1 MNKMRTFPIFMLLVL
16 LTTSPVYAKPQ
27 NDLASLDSVLSIRDT
42 FLKNKKRRIDSIK
55 SRIPVN
61 APIMD
66 KLKGYDR
73 LYEEFLTLSFDSAM
87 RYINLAEKL
96 VSDTGDYD
104 LNAKVRIHKSMS
116 YATSGHFSQAID
128 ELKKIQ
134 SSCLSDT
141 LLEKYYQ
148 AYQWT
153 YGLWA
158 EYSQDK
164 TFAPIYYRNSKTYLD
179 SLIQVTPRNTSLYN
193 YRIAEKALM
202 FNHDFE
208 TAKKN
213 YLKVVEKEPKN
224 SRLYAQSAFAL
235 AQAYNN
241 LQDRANYRK
250 WLINA
255 AISDQMI
262 PLKENLALQDVALLI
277 KNEDGDLERANAYL
291 NYSLNDAL
299 EYNNRLRILEIGK
312 KLPAIATAYQETVL
326 VKNKQLHLYLATIVI
341 IVIILIIAIAMIIE
355 QKRKIRNRNV
365 TLSTFND
372 QLKVFNKQ
380 LQETNRSREQY
391 VNLFL
396 NLCAGYIDKYN
407 RLQLTVTS
415 KVKAGQYNELQK
427 LLQANSRPSEAELRE
442 VFFNFDTAFLR
453 LYPDFIK
460 NVNTLLQPD
469 KAICPKSSELLNANL
484 RILALIRMGI
494 TDSTKIA
501 TLLFYSQQTIFN
513 RRTEMRNRAI
523 NRDSFEKEIMGQRI
537 FPVGGREYQEYSV
550 IFAQ

>member
-73 LYEEFLTLSFDSAM
+73 LYEEYLTLSFDSAM
-87 RYINLAEKL
+87 RYINLAEEL

-104 LNAKVRIHKSMS
+104 LNAKVKIHKSMS

-213 YLKVVEKEPKN
+213 YLKVVDKEPKN

-262 PLKENLALQDVALLI
+262 PLKENLALQDVAILI

-291 NYSLNDAL
+291 TYSLNDAL

-326 VKNKQLHLYLATIVI
+326 AKNKQLHLYLATIVI
-341 IVIILIIAIAMIIE
+341 IVIILIIAIAIIIE

-407 RLQLTVTS
+407 RMQLTVTS

-523 NRDSFEKEIMGQRI
+523 NRDSFEKEIMDI
-537 FPVGGREYQEYSV
+537 CPIYPE
-550 IFAQ
+550 

>member
-73 LYEEFLTLSFDSAM
+73 LYEEYLTLSFDSAM
-87 RYINLAEKL
+87 RYINLAEEL

-104 LNAKVRIHKSMS
+104 LNAKVKIHKSMS

-213 YLKVVEKEPKN
+213 YLKVVDKEPKN

-262 PLKENLALQDVALLI
+262 PLKENLALQDVAILI

-291 NYSLNDAL
+291 TYSLNDAL

-326 VKNKQLHLYLATIVI
+326 AKNKQLHLYLVTIVI
-341 IVIILIIAIAMIIE
+341 IVIILIIAIAIIIE

-523 NRDSFEKEIMGQRI
+523 NRDSFEKEIMDI
-537 FPVGGREYQEYSV
+537 CPIYPE
-550 IFAQ
+550 

>member
-1 MNKMRTFPIFMLLVL
+1 MNKMRTFPIFMHLVL

-73 LYEEFLTLSFDSAM
+73 LNEEYLTLSFDSAM
-87 RYINLAEKL
+87 KYINLAEKL

-104 LNAKVRIHKSMS
+104 LNAKVKIHKSMS

-213 YLKVVEKEPKN
+213 YLKVVDKEPKN

-262 PLKENLALQDVALLI
+262 PLKENLALQDVAILI

-291 NYSLNDAL
+291 TYSLNDAL

-326 VKNKQLHLYLATIVI
+326 AKNKQLHLYLVTIVI
-341 IVIILIIAIAMIIE
+341 IVIILIIAIAIIIE

-407 RLQLTVTS
+407 RMQLTVTS

-523 NRDSFEKEIMGQRI
+523 NRDSFEKEIMDI
-537 FPVGGREYQEYSV
+537 CPIYPE
-550 IFAQ
+550 

>member
-73 LYEEFLTLSFDSAM
+73 LYEEYLTLSFDSAM
-87 RYINLAEKL
+87 KYINLAEEL

-104 LNAKVRIHKSMS
+104 LNAKVKIHKSMS

-213 YLKVVEKEPKN
+213 YLKVVDKEPKN

-262 PLKENLALQDVALLI
+262 PLKENLALQDVAILI

-291 NYSLNDAL
+291 TYSLNDAL

-326 VKNKQLHLYLATIVI
+326 AKNKQLHLYLVTIVI
-341 IVIILIIAIAMIIE
+341 IVIILIIAIAIIIE

-407 RLQLTVTS
+407 RMQLTVTS

-523 NRDSFEKEIMGQRI
+523 NRDSFEKEIMDI
-537 FPVGGREYQEYSV
+537 CPIYPE
-550 IFAQ
+550 

>member
-1 MNKMRTFPIFMLLVL
+1 MNKMRPFPIFLLLVL

-27 NDLASLDSVLSIRDT
+27 NDLATLDSVLSIRDT
-42 FLKNKKRRIDSIK
+42 FLKNKKRRIDSIR

-73 LYEEFLTLSFDSAM
+73 LYEEYLTLSFDSAM

-96 VSDTGDYD
+96 VSDTGDYN
-104 LNAKVRIHKSMS
+104 LNAKVKIHKSMS

-213 YLKVVEKEPKN
+213 YLKVVDKEPKN

-241 LQDRANYRK
+241 LQDRSNYRK

-262 PLKENLALQDVALLI
+262 PLKENLALQDVAIFI

-291 NYSLNDAL
+291 NYSLKDAL

-326 VKNKQLHLYLATIVI
+326 AKNKQLHLYLATIVI
-341 IVIILIIAIAMIIE
+341 IVIILIIAIAIIIE

-523 NRDSFEKEIMGQRI
+523 NRDSFEKEIMDI
-537 FPVGGREYQEYSV
+537 CPIYPE
-550 IFAQ
+550 

>member
-73 LYEEFLTLSFDSAM
+73 LYEEYLTLSFDSAM
-87 RYINLAEKL
+87 RYINLAEEL

-104 LNAKVRIHKSMS
+104 LNAKVKIHKSMS
-116 YATSGHFSQAID
+116 YATSGYFSQAID

-523 NRDSFEKEIMGQRI
+523 NRDSFEKEIMDI
-537 FPVGGREYQEYSV
+537 CPIYPE
-550 IFAQ
+550 

>member
-73 LYEEFLTLSFDSAM
+73 LYEEYLTLSFDSAM

-407 RLQLTVTS
+407 RMQLTVTS

-523 NRDSFEKEIMGQRI
+523 NRDSFEKEIMDI
-537 FPVGGREYQEYSV
+537 CPIYPE
-550 IFAQ
+550 

>member
-73 LYEEFLTLSFDSAM
+73 LYEEYLTLSFDSAM
-87 RYINLAEKL
+87 KYINLAEKL

-104 LNAKVRIHKSMS
+104 LNAKVKIHKSMS

-213 YLKVVEKEPKN
+213 YLKVVDKEPKN

-326 VKNKQLHLYLATIVI
+326 AKNKQLHLYLVTIVI
-341 IVIILIIAIAMIIE
+341 IVIILIIAIAIIIE

-407 RLQLTVTS
+407 RMQLTVTS

-523 NRDSFEKEIMGQRI
+523 NRDSFEKEIMDI
-537 FPVGGREYQEYSV
+537 CPIYPE
-550 IFAQ
+550 

>member
-73 LYEEFLTLSFDSAM
+73 LYEEYLTLSFDSAM

-372 QLKVFNKQ
+372 QLQVFNKQ

-523 NRDSFEKEIMGQRI
+523 NRDSFEKEIMDI
-537 FPVGGREYQEYSV
+537 CPIYPE
-550 IFAQ
+550 

>member
-73 LYEEFLTLSFDSAM
+73 LYEEYLTLSFDSAM
-87 RYINLAEKL
+87 KYINLAEKL

-104 LNAKVRIHKSMS
+104 LNAKVKIHKSMS

-213 YLKVVEKEPKN
+213 YLKVVDKEPKN
-224 SRLYAQSAFAL
+224 SRLYSQSAFAL

-262 PLKENLALQDVALLI
+262 PLKENLALQDVAILI

-291 NYSLNDAL
+291 TYSLNDAL

-326 VKNKQLHLYLATIVI
+326 AKNKQLHLYLVTIVI
-341 IVIILIIAIAMIIE
+341 IVIILIIAIAIIIE

-407 RLQLTVTS
+407 RMQLTVTS

-523 NRDSFEKEIMGQRI
+523 NRDSFEKEIMDI
-537 FPVGGREYQEYSV
+537 CPIYPE
-550 IFAQ
+550 

>member
-73 LYEEFLTLSFDSAM
+73 LYEEYLTLSFDSAM
-87 RYINLAEKL
+87 KYINLAEKL

-104 LNAKVRIHKSMS
+104 LNAKVKIHKSMS

-213 YLKVVEKEPKN
+213 YLKVVDKEPKN

-262 PLKENLALQDVALLI
+262 PLKENLALQDVAILI

-291 NYSLNDAL
+291 TYSLNDAL

-326 VKNKQLHLYLATIVI
+326 AKNKQLHLYLVTIVI

-407 RLQLTVTS
+407 RMQLTVTS

-523 NRDSFEKEIMGQRI
+523 NRDSFEKEIMDI
-537 FPVGGREYQEYSV
+537 CPIYPE
-550 IFAQ
+550 

>member
-73 LYEEFLTLSFDSAM
+73 LYEEYLTLSFDSAM
-87 RYINLAEKL
+87 KYINLAEKL

-104 LNAKVRIHKSMS
+104 LNAKVKIHKSMS

-213 YLKVVEKEPKN
+213 YLKVVDKEPKN

-262 PLKENLALQDVALLI
+262 PLKENLALQDVAILI

-291 NYSLNDAL
+291 TYSLNDAL

-326 VKNKQLHLYLATIVI
+326 AKNKQLHLYLVTIVI
-341 IVIILIIAIAMIIE
+341 IVIILIIAIAIIIE

-407 RLQLTVTS
+407 RMQLTVTS
-415 KVKAGQYNELQK
+415 KVKAGQYNALQK

-523 NRDSFEKEIMGQRI
+523 NRDSFEKEIMDI
-537 FPVGGREYQEYSV
+537 CPIYPE
-550 IFAQ
+550 

>member
-73 LYEEFLTLSFDSAM
+73 LYEEYLTLSFDSAM
-87 RYINLAEKL
+87 KYINLAEKL

-104 LNAKVRIHKSMS
+104 LNAKVKIHKSMS

-213 YLKVVEKEPKN
+213 YLKVVDKEPKN

-262 PLKENLALQDVALLI
+262 PLKENLALQDVAILI

-291 NYSLNDAL
+291 TYSLNDAL

-326 VKNKQLHLYLATIVI
+326 AKNKQLHLYLVTIVI
-341 IVIILIIAIAMIIE
+341 IVIILIIAIAIIIE

-407 RLQLTVTS
+407 SMQLTVTS

-523 NRDSFEKEIMGQRI
+523 NRDSFEKEIMDI
-537 FPVGGREYQEYSV
+537 CPIYPE
-550 IFAQ
+550 

>member
-73 LYEEFLTLSFDSAM
+73 LYEEYLTLSFDSAM
-87 RYINLAEKL
+87 KYINLAEKL

-104 LNAKVRIHKSMS
+104 LNAKVKIHKSMS

-213 YLKVVEKEPKN
+213 YLKVVDKEPKN

-262 PLKENLALQDVALLI
+262 PLKENLALQDVAILI

-291 NYSLNDAL
+291 TYSLNDAL

-341 IVIILIIAIAMIIE
+341 IVIILIIAIAIIIE

-407 RLQLTVTS
+407 RMQLTVTS

-523 NRDSFEKEIMGQRI
+523 NRDSFEKEIMDI
-537 FPVGGREYQEYSV
+537 CPIYPE
-550 IFAQ
+550 

>member
-73 LYEEFLTLSFDSAM
+73 LYEEYLTLSFDSAM
-87 RYINLAEKL
+87 KYINLAEKL

-104 LNAKVRIHKSMS
+104 LNAKVKIHKSMS

-213 YLKVVEKEPKN
+213 YLKVVDKEPKN

-262 PLKENLALQDVALLI
+262 PLKENLALQDVAILI

-291 NYSLNDAL
+291 TYSLNDAL

-326 VKNKQLHLYLATIVI
+326 AKNKQLHLYLVTIVI
-341 IVIILIIAIAMIIE
+341 IVIILIIAIAIIIE

-523 NRDSFEKEIMGQRI
+523 NRDSFEKEIMDI
-537 FPVGGREYQEYSV
+537 CPIYPE
-550 IFAQ
+550 

>member
-73 LYEEFLTLSFDSAM
+73 LYEEYLTLSFDSAM
-87 RYINLAEKL
+87 KYINLAEKL
-96 VSDTGDYD
+96 VSDTVDYD
-104 LNAKVRIHKSMS
+104 LNAKVKIHKSMS

-213 YLKVVEKEPKN
+213 YLKVVDKEPKN

-262 PLKENLALQDVALLI
+262 PLKENLALQDVAILI

-291 NYSLNDAL
+291 TYSLNDAL

-326 VKNKQLHLYLATIVI
+326 AKNKQLHLYLVTIVI
-341 IVIILIIAIAMIIE
+341 IVIILIIAIAIIIE

-407 RLQLTVTS
+407 RMQLTVTS

-523 NRDSFEKEIMGQRI
+523 NRDSFEKEIMDI
-537 FPVGGREYQEYSV
+537 CPIYPE
-550 IFAQ
+550 

>member
-73 LYEEFLTLSFDSAM
+73 LYEEYLTLSFDSAM

-104 LNAKVRIHKSMS
+104 LNAKVKIHKSMS

-213 YLKVVEKEPKN
+213 YLKVVDKEPKN

-262 PLKENLALQDVALLI
+262 PLKENLALQDVAILI

-291 NYSLNDAL
+291 TYSLNDAL
-299 EYNNRLRILEIGK
+299 ESNNRLRILEIGK

-326 VKNKQLHLYLATIVI
+326 AKNKQLHLYLVTIVI
-341 IVIILIIAIAMIIE
+341 IVIILIIAIAIIIE

-407 RLQLTVTS
+407 RMQLTVTS

-523 NRDSFEKEIMGQRI
+523 NRDSFEKEIMDI
-537 FPVGGREYQEYSV
+537 CPIYPE
-550 IFAQ
+550 

>member
-73 LYEEFLTLSFDSAM
+73 LYEEYLTLSFDSAM

-262 PLKENLALQDVALLI
+262 PLKENLALQDVAILI

-291 NYSLNDAL
+291 TYSLNDAL

-326 VKNKQLHLYLATIVI
+326 AKNKQLHLYLVTIVI
-341 IVIILIIAIAMIIE
+341 IVIILIIAIAIIIE

-407 RLQLTVTS
+407 RMQLTVTS

-523 NRDSFEKEIMGQRI
+523 NRDSFEKEIMDI
-537 FPVGGREYQEYSV
+537 CPIYPE
-550 IFAQ
+550 

>member
-1 MNKMRTFPIFMLLVL
+1 MNKMRTFPIFLLLVL
-16 LTTSPVYAKPQ
+16 LSTSPVYAKPQ

-73 LYEEFLTLSFDSAM
+73 LYEEYLTLSFDSAM

-104 LNAKVRIHKSMS
+104 LNAKVKIHKSMS

-213 YLKVVEKEPKN
+213 YLKVVDKEPKN

-262 PLKENLALQDVALLI
+262 PLKENLALQDVAILI

-291 NYSLNDAL
+291 TYSLNDAL

-326 VKNKQLHLYLATIVI
+326 AKNKQLHLYLVTIVI
-341 IVIILIIAIAMIIE
+341 IVIILIIAIAIIIE

-407 RLQLTVTS
+407 RMQLTVTS

-523 NRDSFEKEIMGQRI
+523 NRDSFEKEIMDI
-537 FPVGGREYQEYSV
+537 CPIYPE
-550 IFAQ
+550 

>member
-73 LYEEFLTLSFDSAM
+73 LYEEYLTLSFDSAM
-87 RYINLAEKL
+87 KYINLAEKL

-262 PLKENLALQDVALLI
+262 PLKENLALQDVAILI

-291 NYSLNDAL
+291 TYSLNDAL

-326 VKNKQLHLYLATIVI
+326 AKNKQLHLYLVTIVI
-341 IVIILIIAIAMIIE
+341 IVIILIIAIAIIIE

-407 RLQLTVTS
+407 RMQLTVTS

-523 NRDSFEKEIMGQRI
+523 NRDSFEKEIMDI
-537 FPVGGREYQEYSV
+537 CPIYPE
-550 IFAQ
+550 

>member
-73 LYEEFLTLSFDSAM
+73 LYEEYLTLSFDSAM
-87 RYINLAEKL
+87 KYINLAEKL

-104 LNAKVRIHKSMS
+104 LNAKVKIHKSMS

-341 IVIILIIAIAMIIE
+341 IVIILIIAIAIIIE

-523 NRDSFEKEIMGQRI
+523 NRDSFEKEIMDI
-537 FPVGGREYQEYSV
+537 CPIYPE
-550 IFAQ
+550 

>member
-73 LYEEFLTLSFDSAM
+73 LYEEYLTLSFDSAM
-87 RYINLAEKL
+87 KYINLAEKL

-104 LNAKVRIHKSMS
+104 LNAKVKIHKSMS

-213 YLKVVEKEPKN
+213 YLKVVDKEPKN

-291 NYSLNDAL
+291 TYSLNDAL

-326 VKNKQLHLYLATIVI
+326 AKNKQLHLYLVTIVI
-341 IVIILIIAIAMIIE
+341 IVIILIIAIAIIIE

-407 RLQLTVTS
+407 RMQLTVTS

-523 NRDSFEKEIMGQRI
+523 NRDSFEKEIMDI
-537 FPVGGREYQEYSV
+537 CPIYPE
-550 IFAQ
+550 

>member
-73 LYEEFLTLSFDSAM
+73 LYEEYLTLSFDSAM
-87 RYINLAEKL
+87 RYINLAEEL

-104 LNAKVRIHKSMS
+104 LNAKVKIHKSMS

-134 SSCLSDT
+134 STCLSDT

-213 YLKVVEKEPKN
+213 YLKVVDKEPKN

-262 PLKENLALQDVALLI
+262 PLKENLALQDVAILI

-291 NYSLNDAL
+291 TYSLNDAL

-326 VKNKQLHLYLATIVI
+326 AKNKQLHLYLVTIVI
-341 IVIILIIAIAMIIE
+341 IVIILIIAIAIIIE

-407 RLQLTVTS
+407 RMQLTVTS

-523 NRDSFEKEIMGQRI
+523 NRDSFEKEIMDI
-537 FPVGGREYQEYSV
+537 CPIYPE
-550 IFAQ
+550 

>member
-73 LYEEFLTLSFDSAM
+73 LYEEYLTLSFDSAM
-87 RYINLAEKL
+87 RYINLAEEL

-104 LNAKVRIHKSMS
+104 LNAKVKIHKSMS

-341 IVIILIIAIAMIIE
+341 IVIILIIAIAIIIE

-407 RLQLTVTS
+407 RMQLTVTS

-523 NRDSFEKEIMGQRI
+523 NRDSFEKEIMDI
-537 FPVGGREYQEYSV
+537 CPIYPE
-550 IFAQ
+550 

>member
-73 LYEEFLTLSFDSAM
+73 LYEEYLTLSFDSAM
-87 RYINLAEKL
+87 RYINLAEEL

-523 NRDSFEKEIMGQRI
+523 NRDSFEKEIMDI
-537 FPVGGREYQEYSV
+537 CPIYPE
-550 IFAQ
+550 

>member
-73 LYEEFLTLSFDSAM
+73 LYEEYLTLSFDSAM

-291 NYSLNDAL
+291 TYSLNDAL

-326 VKNKQLHLYLATIVI
+326 AKNKQLHLYLVTIVI
-341 IVIILIIAIAMIIE
+341 IVIILIIAIAIIIE

-407 RLQLTVTS
+407 RMQLTVTS

-523 NRDSFEKEIMGQRI
+523 NRDSFEKEIMDI
-537 FPVGGREYQEYSV
+537 CPIYPE
-550 IFAQ
+550 

>member
-73 LYEEFLTLSFDSAM
+73 LYEEYLTLSFDSAM

-179 SLIQVTPRNTSLYN
+179 SLIQLTPRNTSLYN

-523 NRDSFEKEIMGQRI
+523 NRDSFEKEIMDI
-537 FPVGGREYQEYSV
+537 CPIYPE
-550 IFAQ
+550 

>member
-73 LYEEFLTLSFDSAM
+73 LYEEYLTLSFDSAM
-87 RYINLAEKL
+87 RYINLAEEL

-104 LNAKVRIHKSMS
+104 LNAKVKIHKSMS

-213 YLKVVEKEPKN
+213 YLKVVDKEPKN

-241 LQDRANYRK
+241 LEDRANYRK

-262 PLKENLALQDVALLI
+262 PLKENLALQDVAILI

-291 NYSLNDAL
+291 TYSLNDAL

-326 VKNKQLHLYLATIVI
+326 AKNKQLHLYLVTIVI
-341 IVIILIIAIAMIIE
+341 IVIILIIAIAIIIE

-407 RLQLTVTS
+407 RMQLTVTS

-523 NRDSFEKEIMGQRI
+523 NRDSFEKEIMDI
-537 FPVGGREYQEYSV
+537 CPIYPE
-550 IFAQ
+550 

>member
-73 LYEEFLTLSFDSAM
+73 LYEEYLTLSFDSAM

-291 NYSLNDAL
+291 TYSLNDAL

-326 VKNKQLHLYLATIVI
+326 AKNKQLHLYLVTIVI
-341 IVIILIIAIAMIIE
+341 IVIILIIAIAIIIE

-523 NRDSFEKEIMGQRI
+523 NRDSFEKEIMDI
-537 FPVGGREYQEYSV
+537 CPIYPE
-550 IFAQ
+550 

>member
-73 LYEEFLTLSFDSAM
+73 LYEEYLTLSFDSAM
-87 RYINLAEKL
+87 KYINLAEKL

-104 LNAKVRIHKSMS
+104 LNAKVKIHKSMS

-213 YLKVVEKEPKN
+213 YLKVVDKEPKN

-262 PLKENLALQDVALLI
+262 PLKENLALQDVAILI

-291 NYSLNDAL
+291 TYSLNDAL

-326 VKNKQLHLYLATIVI
+326 AKNKQLHLYLVTIVI
-341 IVIILIIAIAMIIE
+341 IVIILIIAIAIIIE

-407 RLQLTVTS
+407 RMQLTVTS

-523 NRDSFEKEIMGQRI
+523 NRDSFEKEIMDIRPI
-537 FPVGGREYQEYSV
+537 YPE
-550 IFAQ
+550 

>member
-1 MNKMRTFPIFMLLVL
+1 MKKMRTFPIFMLLVL

-73 LYEEFLTLSFDSAM
+73 LYEEYLTLSFDSAM

-523 NRDSFEKEIMGQRI
+523 NRDSFEKEIMDI
-537 FPVGGREYQEYSV
+537 CPIYPE
-550 IFAQ
+550 

>member
-523 NRDSFEKEIMGQRI
+523 NRDSFEKEIMDI
-537 FPVGGREYQEYSV
+537 CPIYPE
-550 IFAQ
+550 

>member
-73 LYEEFLTLSFDSAM
+73 LYEEYLTLSFDSAM

-427 LLQANSRPSEAELRE
+427 LLQANSIPSEAELRE

-523 NRDSFEKEIMGQRI
+523 NRDSFEKEIMDI
-537 FPVGGREYQEYSV
+537 CPIYPE
-550 IFAQ
+550 

>member
-73 LYEEFLTLSFDSAM
+73 LYEEYLTLSFDSAM
-87 RYINLAEKL
+87 KYINLAEKL

-104 LNAKVRIHKSMS
+104 LNAKVKIHKSMS

-213 YLKVVEKEPKN
+213 YLKVVDKEPKN

-262 PLKENLALQDVALLI
+262 PLKENLALQDVAILI

-291 NYSLNDAL
+291 TYSLNDAL

-326 VKNKQLHLYLATIVI
+326 AKNKQLHLYLATIVI
-341 IVIILIIAIAMIIE
+341 IVIILIIAIAIIIE

-407 RLQLTVTS
+407 RMQLTVTS

-523 NRDSFEKEIMGQRI
+523 NRDSFEKEIMDI
-537 FPVGGREYQEYSV
+537 CPIYPE
-550 IFAQ
+550 

>member
-73 LYEEFLTLSFDSAM
+73 LYEEYLTLSFDSAM
-87 RYINLAEKL
+87 KYINLAEKL

-104 LNAKVRIHKSMS
+104 LNAKVKIHKSMS

-213 YLKVVEKEPKN
+213 YLKVVDKEPKN

-523 NRDSFEKEIMGQRI
+523 NRDSFEKEIMDI
-537 FPVGGREYQEYSV
+537 CPIYPE
-550 IFAQ
+550 

>member
-73 LYEEFLTLSFDSAM
+73 LYEEYLTLSFDSAM
-87 RYINLAEKL
+87 KYINLAEKL

-213 YLKVVEKEPKN
+213 YLKVVDKEPKN

-523 NRDSFEKEIMGQRI
+523 NRDSFEKEIMDI
-537 FPVGGREYQEYSV
+537 CPIYPE
-550 IFAQ
+550 

>member
-1 MNKMRTFPIFMLLVL
+1 MSKMRTFPIFMLLVL

-73 LYEEFLTLSFDSAM
+73 LYEEYLTLSFDSAM
-87 RYINLAEKL
+87 RYINLAEEL

-104 LNAKVRIHKSMS
+104 LNAKVKIHKSMS

-523 NRDSFEKEIMGQRI
+523 NRDSFEKEIMDI
-537 FPVGGREYQEYSV
+537 CPIYPE
-550 IFAQ
+550 